1 MKNITNLEIKSGI
14 NLHMIKTNKFKTNLL
29 AVFLSTPLQKE
40 KVTFNGLIPAVLR
53 RGSKNMQSQEKIS
66 ISLEEMYGASFDC
79 GIDKIGDDQVLKFY
93 LETINNEFLPEQED
107 NLEQAIKILLEIIFN
122 PLIINNEFNKE
133 YVESE
138 KNNLK
143 QVIEGRKDSKATYAY
158 ERCIEEMYKDKP
170 YSLYKYGNLS
180 DLEKIDAKNLYEQ
193 YTNLIN
199 NCKIDIFISGN
210 IEEDVAQKV
219 INNEN
224 IQKLN
229 QRDAIYIINNKENRV
244 KEAKEEQEISES
256 MDVSQGKLIIGLD
269 ILEEND
275 MDKYTALIYNAIL
288 GGTPTSK
295 MFQNVREKNS
305 LAYTASSSFIRQ
317 KANIFIKC
325 GIDIPNFEK
334 AVKIIKEQ
342 LEDMKKG
349 EFTDKNIE
357 EAKTNIVS
365 TINFIPEEQDTE
377 LMYYFSQELSG
388 YEMGNKEYIEKINS
402 ISRENIIDL
411 ANRIQVNTIYF
422 LTNEV

>member
-1 MKNITNLEIKSGI
+1 MNNLINLEIKKGI

-29 AVFLSTPLQKE
+29 SVFLTTPLQKE
-40 KVTFNGLIPAVLR
+40 KVTLNGLIPAVLR
-53 RGSKNMQSQEKIS
+53 RGSKNMPSQEEIS

-107 NLEQAIKILLEIIFN
+107 NLEQAIKILLEVVFN
-122 PLIINNEFNKE
+122 PLINNNEFNKE
-133 YVESE
+133 YIESE

-143 QVIEGRKDSKATYAY
+143 QIIEGRKDSKATYAY
-158 ERCIEEMYKDKP
+158 ERCIEEMYKNMP
-170 YSLYKYGNLS
+170 YSLYKYGNLN

-193 YTNLIN
+193 YTDLIN

-219 INNEN
+219 IKNEN

-229 QRDAIYIINNKENRV
+229 QRDAIYVVNNKENRK
-244 KEAKEEQEISES
+244 KEAKQEQEVSES
-256 MDVSQGKLIIGLD
+256 MDVNQGKLIIGLD

-275 MDKYTALIYNAIL
+275 TDKYTALIYNAIL
-288 GGTPTSK
+288 GGIPTSK

-317 KANIFIKC
+317 KANVFIKC
-325 GIDIPNFEK
+325 GIDIPNYEK
-334 AVKIIKEQ
+334 ALKIIKEQ
-342 LEDMKKG
+342 IEDMKKG
-349 EFTDKNIE
+349 NFTDKNIE
-357 EAKTNIVS
+357 EAKTNIIS

-388 YEMGNKEYIEKINS
+388 YEMSYEEYIEKINS
-402 ISRENIIDL
+402 ISKEDIIDL

-422 LTNEV
+422 LTNKL